1 VVNDSP
7 NILLKHMRAR
17 LTVAFAVALLVA
29 TTCSVN
35 AQLQDMFTNRVT
47 ITGSAAHI
55 SGNNSLASV
64 EPGEPLHAGKT
75 GGHSLWI
82 SWVAP
87 TNGIAKFTT
96 LASGFDTL
104 LAVYS
109 STNNNPSS
117 FDELTPFAGADDSDG
132 LQLESEVEFGA
143 LAGHRYEI
151 VVDGYFGAVGALE
164 LGLNF
169 DPTSFVPPVI
179 LSVPPN
185 QAVQLGVPVT
195 LTINVT
201 NVGTA
206 KFKWM
211 FNGVENGVIDT
222 NFTITSMSAANV
234 GRYSV
239 KVAMNG
245 GNSYVSMPFE
255 LQINTE
261 GIITALAQGKIL
273 DAPSTPLIGS
283 AGFGGNFVVRPRTP
297 TGVVRGYTGS
307 QIFNTTYAVVD
318 PTEPAHCGV
327 SGGSSY
333 WLIYQPPA
341 NGTITLDTVGSAYD
355 TVVQAYTYNGAL
367 NSYADLVPISCDDN
381 SAGNGAGR
389 VSFPAV
395 KTRQYVVAVEGVA
408 GASGLG
414 YLNYNLN
421 TNQVPQ
427 APTLLAAV
435 TATAVQPG
443 TPVSLTPNLS
453 GCPPLIFVW
462 KKNNA
467 TIATTS
473 SVHFP
478 SVATSDAGSYSFTVT
493 NDLGTL
499 SATMPLRVVI
509 PPALSWVIGSGLKLS
524 IPTLTNQS
532 YFIEEATN
540 IAGPWQMWSTN
551 FVGDGQTL
559 QLDMAGG
566 AMHFYRV
573 GVQ

>member
-1 VVNDSP
+1 
-7 NILLKHMRAR
+7 M
-17 LTVAFAVALLVA
+17 
-29 TTCSVN
+29 
-35 AQLQDMFTNRVT
+35 
-47 ITGSAAHI
+47 
-55 SGNNSLASV
+55 
-64 EPGEPLHAGKT
+64 
-75 GGHSLWI
+75 
-82 SWVAP
+82 AP
-87 TNGIAKFTT
+87 ANGIAKFTT
-96 LASGFDTL
+96 LGSGFDTL

-109 STNNNPSS
+109 STNNNPVS
-117 FDELTPFAGADDSDG
+117 FDELTPFAGSDDSDG

-151 VVDGYFGAVGALE
+151 AIDGYFGAVGGLE

-169 DPTSFVPPVI
+169 DSTSFVPPVI

-195 LTINVT
+195 LSINVT
-201 NVGTA
+201 NIGSA
-206 KFKWM
+206 KLKWM

-222 NFTITSMSAANV
+222 NFTIASMSAANV

-245 GNSYVSMPFE
+245 GNSYTSMPFE
-255 LQINTE
+255 LQVNTE
-261 GIITALAQGKIL
+261 GITTALAQGKIL

-283 AGFGGNFVVRPRTP
+283 ADAGGNFVIRPRTP

-307 QIFNTTYAVVD
+307 QIFNSTYAVID

-355 TVVQAYTYNGAL
+355 TVVQAYAYNGAI
-367 NSYADLVPISCDDN
+367 NSYADLIPISCDNN

-389 VSFPAV
+389 ISFPAV

-408 GASGLG
+408 GANGLG
-414 YLNYNLN
+414 YLNYSLN
-421 TNQVPQ
+421 TNQIPQ
-427 APTLLAAV
+427 APSLLAPVASTV
-435 TATAVQPG
+435 VQPG
-443 TPVSLTPNLS
+443 TPVSLTPSIS

-473 SVHFP
+473 SVNFP
-478 SVATSDAGSYSFTVT
+478 SVTTTDAGSYSFVVT

-499 SATMPLRVVI
+499 SAAMPLRVVI
-509 PPALSWVIGSGLKLS
+509 PPALSWTVGAGLTLN
-524 IPTLTNQS
+524 IPTLTNQLYS
-532 YFIEEATN
+532 IEEATN
-540 IAGPWQMWSTN
+540 ITGPWQAWSNN

-559 QLDMAGG
+559 QLDISGSG
-566 AMHFYRV
+566 MHFYRIA
-573 GVQ
+573 VQ